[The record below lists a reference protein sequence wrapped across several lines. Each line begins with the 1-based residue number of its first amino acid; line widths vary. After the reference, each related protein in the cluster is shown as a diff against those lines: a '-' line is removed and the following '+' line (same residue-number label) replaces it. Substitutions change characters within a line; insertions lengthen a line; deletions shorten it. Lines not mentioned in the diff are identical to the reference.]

1 MEVAFEVVDGV
12 FVVYLK
18 GRLNYEWVDAFRLE
32 CMNRFRSGK
41 VIFNLSQLS
50 FVGSNGINGFIST
63 LKDLYS
69 DELTEVRLCGVAS
82 EFQRVFS
89 ASPLKDIEIYEDGD
103 EAYKSMGISCDD
115 LFFESS
121 RVPQKFQEKF
131 SLDLE
136 KLGSLKGVKKNQK

>member
-18 GRLNYEWVDAFRLE
+18 GRLNYEWVDAFRQE

-50 FVGSNGINGFIST
+50 FVGSNGINEFIST

-69 DELTEVRLCGVAS
+69 DELTEVRICGVAS

-103 EAYKSMGISCDD
+103 EAHKSMGISQDKP
-115 LFFESS
+115 FFEPL
-121 RVPQKFQEKF
+121 RIPWEFEEK
-131 SLDLE
+131 SGLDLE
-136 KLGSLKGVKKNQK
+136 KLGSFKGVKKNQK